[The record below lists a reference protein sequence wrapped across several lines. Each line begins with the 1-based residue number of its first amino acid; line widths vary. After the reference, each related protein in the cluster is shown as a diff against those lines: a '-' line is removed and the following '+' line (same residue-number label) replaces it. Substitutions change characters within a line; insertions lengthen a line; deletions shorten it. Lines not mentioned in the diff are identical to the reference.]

1 MRVIVVGCEYTG
13 VTTLI
18 EGLMDWGRV
27 KGIEHH
33 LDDHFSIPDRQ
44 TMNEEDRRTMLG
56 LSPDLKERFQRFQ
69 VVYHVWLLKL
79 FQHILLGGFHI
90 EEAVYGPLYY
100 YPGKKL
106 APDITRRYETEM
118 PTDTLLVLLTA
129 SPEVIE
135 RRMSQS
141 PHDYPVVQRGDIQTV
156 LDRFEREYRE
166 SWLSEKMQ
174 IDTSNL
180 DSESLLNRF
189 LDSSL
194 PFLNERDLLTRMTDS
209 GGLTPGP

>member
-1 MRVIVVGCEYTG
+1 MRVIVIGCEYTG

-18 EGLMDWGRV
+18 EGLMAWGQD

-44 TMNEEDRRTMLG
+44 TMSDEDRRTMLG

-79 FQHILLGGFHI
+79 YEHILLGGFHI

-106 APDITRRYETEM
+106 LPDITRRYETEM
-118 PTDTLLVLLTA
+118 PPDTLLVLLTA
-129 SPEVIE
+129 SPEVVE
-135 RRMSQS
+135 RRMSKS
-141 PHDYPVVQRGDIQTV
+141 PHDYPIVQRGDIRTV
-156 LDRFEREYRE
+156 LDCFEREYRE
-166 SWLSEKMQ
+166 SWLSKKMQ

-180 DSESLLNRF
+180 DPESLLSHF
-189 LDSSL
+189 LDASL
-194 PFLNERDLLTRMTDS
+194 PFLNERDLLTRMADS
-209 GGLTPGP
+209 GGLTPGT